1 MIKTTL
7 LLIGVSFFGFMI
19 PEIITAFSPTRVI
32 FPSSWT
38 NILSAIASVFITYYF
53 IG

>member
-1 MIKTTL
+1 MLKTTL
-7 LLIGVSFFGFMI
+7 LLIGVSFFGFLL
-19 PEIITAFSPTRVI
+19 PEFFTAISQGRVN
-32 FPSSWT
+32 FPSLWN

>member
-1 MIKTTL
+1 MFKTIL

-19 PEIITAFSPTRVI
+19 PEIIAAFSPTKARFTSYAANII
-32 FPSSWT
+32 F
-38 NILSAIASVFITYYF
+38 AIASVFITYYF

>member
-1 MIKTTL
+1 MLKTTL
-7 LLIGVSFFGFMI
+7 LLIGVSYFGWMI
-19 PEIITAFSPTRVI
+19 PEISTAISQGRVI
-32 FPSSWT
+32 FPSLWN